1 MDCNLRIPTL
11 PWILLRPTACFPL
24 PSRYVNL
31 LQAGR
36 PPSQLHCRRKT
47 FGACRLNKLLVM
59 HINNN
64 LKWEEQGNEWRT
76 SIHGTF
82 AILYA
87 IMKRATNKC
96 NLVCNIA
103 AKRVGKRAFFHPCSS
118 LSWKKSGCYN
128 LRRWILA
135 SVWMKLCHTRSY
147 VIYCKKRLPWVGES
161 TSCTDFITK
170 VDLISTVCNNFTQP
184 AATWFVTKQAYWWV
198 VKCATSLFKSSRNHV
213 TKQVARFC
221 YPFYHT
227 LSKQLV

>member
-135 SVWMKLCHTRSY
+135 SVWMKLCHTRELCHLLQKKIALGRWKHIMYRFYYKSRPNL
-147 VIYCKKRLPWVGES
+147 YCLQQLYATCSNLICYEAGLLVGGKMCNIAIQVVSQPCYKTGCTFLLP
-161 TSCTDFITK
+161 FLPYLK
-170 VDLISTVCNNFTQP
+170 
-184 AATWFVTKQAYWWV
+184 
-198 VKCATSLFKSSRNHV
+198 
-213 TKQVARFC
+213 
-221 YPFYHT
+221 
-227 LSKQLV
+227 